1 VVKKTWWTLALD
13 QVLIGDVDIGL
24 CDSKSEGEECKIIM
38 DSGSSLLAT
47 PPKMLSPFLK
57 EISKYSH
64 CGEINKYPIITFV
77 INGVKYPIDPYE
89 YVLTEQNR

>member
-1 VVKKTWWTLALD
+1 MD

-24 CDSKSEGEECKIIM
+24 CDSKSEGKECKIIM